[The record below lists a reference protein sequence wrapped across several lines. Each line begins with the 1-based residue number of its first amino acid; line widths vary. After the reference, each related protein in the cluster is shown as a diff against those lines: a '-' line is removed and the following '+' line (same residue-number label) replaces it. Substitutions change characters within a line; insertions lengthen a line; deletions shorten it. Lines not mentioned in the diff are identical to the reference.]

1 MMVDD
6 FLVGWGGWFVSL
18 VCFVDFLGLG
28 GLFLALVGF
37 GLVGFGR

>member
-1 MMVDD
+1 MDD
-6 FLVGWGGWFVSL
+6 FFGWLGGLLVSL
-18 VCFVDFLGLG
+18 VCLVDFLGLG